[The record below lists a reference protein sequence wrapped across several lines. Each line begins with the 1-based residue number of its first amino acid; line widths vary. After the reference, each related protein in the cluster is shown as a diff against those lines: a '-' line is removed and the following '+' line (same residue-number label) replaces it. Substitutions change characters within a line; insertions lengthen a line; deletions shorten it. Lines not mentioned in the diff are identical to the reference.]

1 MVYIREFEA
10 IQNFASILFQ
20 NKTTTK
26 NNEKLGM
33 CTPVIKTLGRQR
45 QMVIKFETSLAYL
58 IKLFQNT
65 RTKK

>member
-10 IQNFASILFQ
+10 IQDFASILFQ
-20 NKTTTK
+20 KK
-26 NNEKLGM
+26 KKKEKPGM
-33 CTPVIKTLGRQR
+33 CTHVIKTLGRQS

-58 IKLFQNT
+58 IKLSQNT